1 MVIEYP
7 VRDGKTIPL
16 RLVDPSS
23 TGATIRFASA
33 AERKPGEAALGDGDV
48 SVVPIDERTLLL
60 TWVGTI
66 CETGY
71 TLALS
76 SGLGGVVI
84 AGDAREGCDTG
95 RVVYALAL
103 RLPTAIDPDAFAID
117 LRPPILLDS

>member
-1 MVIEYP
+1 MAIEYP

-16 RLVDPSS
+16 LLVDPGS
-23 TGATIRFASA
+23 TGGAIRLASG
-33 AERKPGEAALGDGDV
+33 AERKPGEAALGDDDA
-48 SVVPIDERTLLL
+48 SVVSIDERTLLL

-76 SGLGGVVI
+76 SGLGRVVI
-84 AGDAREGCDTG
+84 AGDARKGCDTG

-103 RLPTAIDPDAFAID
+103 TLPAAVDPDAFVID

>member
-1 MVIEYP
+1 MAIEFT

-16 RLVDPSS
+16 LLVDPGS
-23 TGATIRFASA
+23 TGATIRPASG
-33 AERKPGEAALGDGDV
+33 EEQKPGEAALGDDDASVV
-48 SVVPIDERTLLL
+48 SVDERTLLL

-84 AGDAREGCDTG
+84 AGDARKGCDTG
-95 RVVYALAL
+95 RVVYSLAL
-103 RLPTAIDPDAFAID
+103 TLPAAVDPEAFAID
-117 LRPPILLDS
+117 LRPPVLLDT